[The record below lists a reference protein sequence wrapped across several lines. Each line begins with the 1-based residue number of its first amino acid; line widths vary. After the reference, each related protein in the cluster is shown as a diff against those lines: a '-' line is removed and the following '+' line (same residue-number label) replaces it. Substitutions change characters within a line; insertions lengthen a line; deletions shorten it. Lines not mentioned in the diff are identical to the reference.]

1 MSKKSFAVFAIILL
15 GAAGA
20 AQAEGSKRGDRAPDP
35 AQVMQRLDA
44 NGDHRISKREFEQG
58 GKQRAERAERAER
71 GERDERGHR
80 EGRGDRPSP
89 EERFG
94 RMDADKDG
102 FLTPQELAQR
112 PRGN

>member
-1 MSKKSFAVFAIILL
+1 MSKKSFAVFAIMLL

-35 AQVMQRLDA
+35 AQVMQQLDA

-58 GKQRAERAERAER
+58 GKQRAERGERGEHAER
-71 GERDERGHR
+71 GQRD
-80 EGRGDRPSP
+80 GRGDRPSP